1 LHEKGAAFLARRL
14 FPLEHL
20 MILRLRKLSHAYL
33 LLACFAASPVLAQ
46 ASASVATGPL
56 RGDAQVGPSNQ
67 PPNTRVARGPR
78 TDDTRNCDS
87 RGVTVNSAN
96 GSASASVTTSPGGSS
111 AVAGGGSPGSRTE
124 YFGCDADHHRSE
136 K

>member
-14 FPLEHL
+14 SSLEHL
-20 MILRLRKLSHAYL
+20 MILRVKKLSHAYL
-33 LLACFAASPVLAQ
+33 LLACFATSPVLAQ
-46 ASASVATGPL
+46 ASASVTAGPL
-56 RGDAQVGPSNQ
+56 RGNAQASPSNQ
-67 PPNTRVARGPR
+67 PLNERVARGPR

-111 AVAGGGSPGSRTE
+111 AVAGGGSPGSRTQ